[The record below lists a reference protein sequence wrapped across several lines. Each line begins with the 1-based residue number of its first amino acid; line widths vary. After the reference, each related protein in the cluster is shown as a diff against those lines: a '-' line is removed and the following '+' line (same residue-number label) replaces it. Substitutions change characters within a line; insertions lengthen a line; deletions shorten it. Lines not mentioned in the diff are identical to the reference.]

1 MGFRS
6 FDGREPVA
14 ANNQPFARPY
24 EHKWKLRLKSL
35 PTLFQ
40 VIGWILFADFS
51 RDGETVALNPKA
63 FDVLVVLVENRD
75 RVLAKSELLDA
86 VWKDQF
92 VEENNLAV
100 QI

>member
-1 MGFRS
+1 M
-6 FDGREPVA
+6 EVA
-14 ANNQPFARPY
+14 AQKFTYTFSGYRLDP
-24 EHKWKLRLKSL
+24 LRRLL
-35 PTLFQ
+35 M
-40 VIGWILFADFS
+40 